1 MSARAA
7 VILCLLWFST
17 AVAADAA
24 RSYKTGLDAYK
35 AGNWSGVRTA
45 MLDAIADKP
54 EDKRTIL
61 YGTIPVNYVPHAY
74 LGIAEAN
81 LGNCAA
87 AQRAL
92 AATSATLLVKENLSS
107 VVDKAQSKCAGG
119 VASNPPP
126 TTTTTKLPVASNPPP
141 TTTTTKPP
149 VSTPPPVSTN
159 KPPIATVPPAVADA
173 AALARAREN
182 LRNAIAVATAA
193 VQKAQA
199 AGTTALELSKLQQ
212 LIDNAKRNTTTQASE
227 VGALNNAL
235 TQAVKRLENVLAA
248 QANEAARVQTA
259 QRDLLALIN
268 TATKLP
274 VEPSPN
280 LKPLQVS
287 LQNALAEARTAQV
300 GQDVGRLQIAL
311 ANLNKALAALNQA
324 SAQLRLLAAARSKLM
339 PLLQD
344 YLQGRFA
351 NIANAA
357 WVDESFEKPGLAQA
371 YLLRAAA
378 RYQLYLLSAGRDA
391 ALLGNAQNDAKMARK
406 LGAKLPAGPFFSPRF
421 LSWYANG

>member
-1 MSARAA
+1 MSIRAV
-7 VILCLLWFST
+7 VIFCMLLASSAAF
-17 AVAADAA
+17 ADAA
-24 RSYKTGLDAYK
+24 RSYKSGLDAYK

-61 YGTIPVNYVPHAY
+61 YGAIPVNYVPHAY

-92 AATSATLLVKENLSS
+92 AATSATLLIKENLSS
-107 VVDKAQSKCAGG
+107 VVEKAQSKCAGG
-119 VASNPPP
+119 VASNTTKPP
-126 TTTTTKLPVASNPPP
+126 TPPVASNPPPP

-159 KPPIATVPPAVADA
+159 KPPVASVPPAVADA

-193 VQKAQA
+193 AQKAQA

-212 LIDNAKRNTTTQASE
+212 LIDNAKRSTTTQTSE

-248 QANEAARVQTA
+248 QANDAARVQTA

-280 LKPLQVS
+280 LKPLQAN
-287 LQNALAEARTAQV
+287 LQSALAEARTAQV
-300 GQDVGRLQIAL
+300 SPDVGRLQIAL

-357 WVDESFEKPGLAQA
+357 WVDDSFEKPGLAQA

-378 RYQLYLLSAGRDA
+378 RYQLYLLSASRDA

>member
-7 VILCLLWFST
+7 VIFCLLSFST

-24 RSYKTGLDAYK
+24 RSYKSGLDAYK
-35 AGNWSGVRTA
+35 TGNWSGVRTA

-81 LGNCAA
+81 LANCAA
-87 AQRAL
+87 AQRAF
-92 AATSATLLVKENLSS
+92 AATSAALLVKENLIS
-107 VVDKAQSKCAGG
+107 VVEKAQNKCAGG
-119 VASNPPP
+119 LASNTAKPP
-126 TTTTTKLPVASNPPP
+126 TPPVASNPPP
-141 TTTTTKPP
+141 TATTKPP
-149 VSTPPPVSTN
+149 VSTPPSVNTN
-159 KPPIATVPPAVADA
+159 KPPIASVPPAVADA

-182 LRNAIAVATAA
+182 LRNAITMAIAA

-212 LIDNAKRNTTTQASE
+212 LIDNAKRNTTSQASE

-235 TQAVKRLENVLAA
+235 LQAVKRLENVLAA
-248 QANEAARVQTA
+248 QANDAAKLQTA

-280 LKPLQVS
+280 LKPLQAN
-287 LQNALAEARTAQV
+287 LQSALAEARTAQANP
-300 GQDVGRLQIAL
+300 DVGRLQIAL

-324 SAQLRLLAAARSKLM
+324 SAQLRLLAAARAKLM

-351 NIANAA
+351 NMANAT
-357 WVDESFEKPGLAQA
+357 WVDDGFEKPGLAQA

-378 RYQLYLLSAGRDA
+378 RYQLYLLSASRDS